1 MRISIS
7 LVLFADP
14 SSSWQHYESILYLLA
29 GTTGTIDTDDSV
41 YLPNI
46 IELLKK
52 VPNHPKI
59 RNTLF
64 TFLGGLG
71 DWLVCHPGHIEE
83 LLPFLLSG
91 MSDENKEIMSSC
103 SLSLQDICQECN
115 ELLSQESALKILQ
128 VCRETLQRSQC
139 PSNVAVRAFQITG
152 SVLSVLPKLKL
163 ESELEVMVTPLLHK
177 LKLLLESKNVVPEV
191 YDEVRHCLNC
201 LTALYHSLDPYVE
214 LTVHPILLV
223 YQPMIA
229 LFPLLKEFCKIET
242 VVLAA
247 TGCIYKAVQIAREML
262 TPFIGA
268 TCQILYEFLS
278 IHPQISILNVSALVI
293 GMFGSEK
300 ETREVVKHFFEALLA
315 SCLNLDGKEYT
326 DCMEGFMD
334 LMGRVIRTVPEF
346 LIGQKEREAAV
357 LKSALVLMTFQE
369 VPTMKNACY
378 FLSSYVSDVS
388 IQGDREVLLSFGKSL
403 VAQLLLCIGA
413 TAPRT
418 HLDSY
423 SDILLALNKNFTTEL
438 AVWLNELLI
447 AENFPS
453 VVPSN
458 LEKEQFKKSVLREKS
473 SKSRMRELVKHFGV
487 LCRGL
492 HGMPHIIS

>member
-1 MRISIS
+1 
-7 LVLFADP
+7 
-14 SSSWQHYESILYLLA
+14 
-29 GTTGTIDTDDSV
+29 
-41 YLPNI
+41 
-46 IELLKK
+46 
-52 VPNHPKI
+52 
-59 RNTLF
+59 
-64 TFLGGLG
+64 
-71 DWLVCHPGHIEE
+71 
-83 LLPFLLSG
+83 
-91 MSDENKEIMSSC
+91 
-103 SLSLQDICQECN
+103 
-115 ELLSQESALKILQ
+115 
-128 VCRETLQRSQC
+128 
-139 PSNVAVRAFQITG
+139 
-152 SVLSVLPKLKL
+152 
-163 ESELEVMVTPLLHK
+163 
-177 LKLLLESKNVVPEV
+177 
-191 YDEVRHCLNC
+191 
-201 LTALYHSLDPYVE
+201 
-214 LTVHPILLV
+214 
-223 YQPMIA
+223 
-229 LFPLLKEFCKIET
+229 
-242 VVLAA
+242 
-247 TGCIYKAVQIAREML
+247 
-262 TPFIGA
+262 
-268 TCQILYEFLS
+268 LYEFLS

-388 IQGDREVLLSFGKSL
+388 IQGDKEVLLSFGKSL